1 MKELKKL
8 APDRIALVKKHCMNR
23 KTYIL
28 DTNVLI
34 HDPESIFHFQ
44 ENEVIIP
51 FEALEELDKLKKR
64 YDQTGH
70 NARQTIRYLGSLVE
84 TGCLSDGLR
93 LTEGGILKVPPTFL
107 LNGTSKQSI
116 STLSKELS
124 QNSDNRIIGLAW
136 FYKQKQNG
144 NTIFVSKDINARVK
158 AQALGI
164 KAEDYKTDKIDIS
177 TIYTGHTALHVDH
190 EIIGALHEHGEL
202 SADAL
207 NEDNKDF
214 IENQCL
220 LLTSPKGSSALAVYK
235 NGALRKIDHSHTFLW
250 GVKPKNKDQQFSM
263 ELLTDNTI
271 HAVSLI
277 GKAGTGKTILALA
290 VGLHKTLEEGIFQR
304 IFVTK
309 PVIPVGRQD
318 IGFLPGDK
326 EDKMLPW
333 VQSIFDNLV
342 PLSSNNQKM
351 TLDYLMATHLL
362 EIESIAHIRGR
373 SIAKSWIIIDE
384 AQNLTP
390 HEIKTIMSR
399 VGEGSKIVLTGDI
412 HQIDS
417 PYLDAGSNGLSYLVS
432 KFKGQPIYGH
442 ILLNKTIRST
452 LASLAA
458 ELL

>member
-1 MKELKKL
+1 
-8 APDRIALVKKHCMNR
+8 
-23 KTYIL
+23 
-28 DTNVLI
+28 
-34 HDPESIFHFQ
+34 
-44 ENEVIIP
+44 
-51 FEALEELDKLKKR
+51 
-64 YDQTGH
+64 
-70 NARQTIRYLGSLVE
+70 
-84 TGCLSDGLR
+84 
-93 LTEGGILKVPPTFL
+93 LT
-107 LNGTSKQSI
+107 
-116 STLSKELS
+116 KELS
-124 QNSDNRIIGLAW
+124 QNADNRIIALAW
-136 FYKQKQNG
+136 FYKQKHNG

-164 KAEDYKTDKIDIS
+164 RAEDYKTDKIDIS
-177 TIYTGHTALHVDH
+177 TIYTGHSAVTIDH
-190 EIIGALHEHGEL
+190 ESIGTLHEHGKL
-202 SADAL
+202 SSEILQGD
-207 NEDNKDF
+207 KQTF
-214 IENQCL
+214 IENQCI
-220 LLTSPKGSSALAVYK
+220 LLTSPKGSSALAIYK
-235 NGALRKIDHSHTFLW
+235 NGILRKIDHSHSFLC
-250 GVKPKNKDQQFSM
+250 GIKPKNKDQQFSM
-263 ELLTDNTI
+263 ELLTDNSI
-271 HAVSLI
+271 HAVSLM

-309 PVIPVGRQD
+309 PVVPVGRQD

-390 HEIKTIMSR
+390 HEVKTILSR

-412 HQIDS
+412 YQIDS
-417 PYLDAGSNGLSYLVS
+417 PYLDAGSNGLIYLVS

-442 ILLNKTIRST
+442 IMLNKTIRSA

>member
-1 MKELKKL
+1 MS
-8 APDRIALVKKHCMNR
+8 R

-51 FEALEELDKLKKR
+51 FEALEELDKLKNR
-64 YDQTGH
+64 YDQTGQ
-70 NARQTIRYLGSLVE
+70 NARQIIRHLGGLVE
-84 TGCLSDGLR
+84 NGCLSEGLQLR
-93 LTEGGILKVPPTFL
+93 EGGVLKVPPTFNN
-107 LNGTSKQSI
+107 NGKSRKSI
-116 STLSKELS
+116 PTLSQELS
-124 QNSDNRIIGLAW
+124 HNIDNKIIALAW
-136 FYKQKQNG
+136 FYKQKHNG

-164 KAEDYKTDKIDIS
+164 RAEDYKTDKIDIS
-177 TIYTGHTALHVDH
+177 TIYTGQTSLSASQ
-190 EIIGALHEHGEL
+190 EIIGTFHAHGEL
-202 SADAL
+202 NAELLA
-207 NEDNKDF
+207 EDRKGL
-214 IENQCL
+214 IENQCI
-220 LLTSPKGSSALAVYK
+220 LLTSPQGSSALAIYK
-235 NGALRKIDHSHTFLW
+235 NGILKKIDHSHTFLW
-250 GVKPKNKDQQFSM
+250 GVKPKNKDQQFSI

-277 GKAGTGKTILALA
+277 GKAGTGKTMLALA

-309 PVIPVGRQD
+309 PVVPVGRQD

-351 TLDYLMATHLL
+351 TLDYLMAAHLL
-362 EIESIAHIRGR
+362 ELESIAHIRGR

-390 HEIKTIMSR
+390 HEVKTILSR

-412 HQIDS
+412 YQIDS

-432 KFKGQPIYGH
+432 KFKGQPLYGH
-442 ILLNKTIRST
+442 IILSKTIRSA

>member
-1 MKELKKL
+1 MGK
-8 APDRIALVKKHCMNR
+8 

-70 NARQTIRYLGSLVE
+70 NARQTIRHLGDLAE
-84 TGCLSDGLR
+84 NGCLNEGLQ
-93 LTEGGILKVPPTFL
+93 LTEGGVLKVPPTFL
-107 LNGTSKQSI
+107 WNEKSKKTASV
-116 STLSKELS
+116 LSQELS
-124 QNSDNRIIGLAW
+124 QNIDNRIIALAW
-136 FYKQKQNG
+136 FYKQKHNG

-164 KAEDYKTDKIDIS
+164 RSEDYKTDKIDIS
-177 TIYTGHTALHVDH
+177 TIYTGHTSLVTSQ
-190 EIIGALHEHGEL
+190 EVIGALHEQGEVN
-202 SADAL
+202 ADSVKGESKKL
-207 NEDNKDF
+207 F
-214 IENQCL
+214 ENQCI
-220 LLTSPKGSSALAVYK
+220 LLTSEKGSSALAIHK
-235 NGALRKIDHSHTFLW
+235 NGILKKINHSHSVFW
-250 GVKPKNKDQQFSM
+250 GVKPKNKDQQYSI
-263 ELLTDNTI
+263 ELLADNTI
-271 HAVSLI
+271 QAVSLM

-290 VGLHKTLEEGIFQR
+290 VGLHKVLEEGVYQR

-309 PVIPVGRQD
+309 PVVPVGRQD

-351 TLDYLMATHLL
+351 TLDYLTATHLL
-362 EIESIAHIRGR
+362 EIESIAHMRGR

-390 HEIKTIMSR
+390 HEVKTILSR

-412 HQIDS
+412 YQIDS

-432 KFKGQPIYGH
+432 KLKGQAIYGH
-442 ILLNKTIRST
+442 IMLNKTIRSA

>member
-1 MKELKKL
+1 MS
-8 APDRIALVKKHCMNR
+8 R

-44 ENEVIIP
+44 ENEVIVP
-51 FEALEELDKLKKR
+51 FEALEELDKFKRR

-70 NARQTIRYLGSLVE
+70 NARQTIRYLGELVE
-84 TGCLSDGLR
+84 NGCLSDGLQ
-93 LTEGGILKVPPTFL
+93 LTEGGVLKVPPTFL
-107 LNGTSKQSI
+107 QNGKSKASF
-116 STLSKELS
+116 SSLTKELS
-124 QNSDNRIIGLAW
+124 QNADNKIIALAW
-136 FYKQKQNG
+136 FYKQKHNG

-164 KAEDYKTDKIDIS
+164 RAEDYKTDKIDIS
-177 TIYTGHTALHVDH
+177 TIYTGQATMNASQ
-190 EIIGALHEHGEL
+190 EIIQTLHERGDVSIETWK
-202 SADAL
+202 
-207 NEDNKDF
+207 DNKRDF
-214 IENQCL
+214 IENQCI
-220 LLTSPKGSSALAVYK
+220 LLTSPKGSSALAIYK
-235 NGALRKIDHSHTFLW
+235 NGSLRKIDHSHKFLW
-250 GVKPKNKDQQFSM
+250 GIKPKNKDQQFSI

-271 HAVSLI
+271 QAVSLI
-277 GKAGTGKTILALA
+277 GRAGTGKTILALA
-290 VGLHKTLEEGIFQR
+290 VGLHKTLEEGMFQR

-309 PVIPVGRQD
+309 PVVPVGRQD

-342 PLSSNNQKM
+342 PLSSNSQKM

-390 HEIKTIMSR
+390 HEVKTILSR

-412 HQIDS
+412 YQIDS

-432 KFKGQPIYGH
+432 KFKGQSLYGH
-442 ILLNKTIRST
+442 IMLNKTIRSA

>member
-1 MKELKKL
+1 MLK
-8 APDRIALVKKHCMNR
+8 
-23 KTYIL
+23 
-28 DTNVLI
+28 
-34 HDPESIFHFQ
+34 
-44 ENEVIIP
+44 
-51 FEALEELDKLKKR
+51 
-64 YDQTGH
+64 
-70 NARQTIRYLGSLVE
+70 
-84 TGCLSDGLR
+84 
-93 LTEGGILKVPPTFL
+93 
-107 LNGTSKQSI
+107 
-116 STLSKELS
+116 
-124 QNSDNRIIGLAW
+124 
-136 FYKQKQNG
+136 
-144 NTIFVSKDINARVK
+144 
-158 AQALGI
+158 
-164 KAEDYKTDKIDIS
+164 
-177 TIYTGHTALHVDH
+177 
-190 EIIGALHEHGEL
+190 
-202 SADAL
+202 
-207 NEDNKDF
+207 
-214 IENQCL
+214 
-220 LLTSPKGSSALAVYK
+220 
-235 NGALRKIDHSHTFLW
+235 KIDHSHTFLW
-250 GVKPKNKDQQFSM
+250 GVKPKNKDQQFSI

-271 HAVSLI
+271 PAVSLI
-277 GKAGTGKTILALA
+277 GKAGTGKTMLALA

-390 HEIKTIMSR
+390 HEVKTILSR

-412 HQIDS
+412 YQIDS

-432 KFKGQPIYGH
+432 KFKGQPLYGH
-442 ILLNKTIRST
+442 IMLSKTIRSA